1 MTEPTPNQPRR
12 ILLATDL
19 SARCDRALDRAAA
32 LADAWR
38 AELFVLHV
46 LEAPAEDL
54 YASNL
59 ERRLPSWRRPLDA
72 AKLVEEQT
80 RRDLLQATQKFHA
93 IVETGEPADVI
104 LRTART
110 HACDL
115 IVTGLARDETL
126 GRFWVGGTV
135 ERLLRRSSV
144 PLLVVRGR
152 ARSHYAHI
160 VVGTDFSD
168 CSRHALQ
175 TALQFFPD
183 QPLTVFHA
191 YDAPLVGF
199 AGDPGTLQQAYGKMM
214 EEVSKDFLKTVDIP
228 AGRRSAIQ
236 TLMEPGSPR
245 RLIHQYV
252 RDRGVELV
260 VLGTHGRS
268 ALVEMF
274 VGSTTREILASL
286 PCDVLVVN
294 GPGVKDAQEARP

>member
-1 MTEPTPNQPRR
+1 MTEPTTTQPRR

-19 SARCDRALDRAAA
+19 SARCDRALDRAVA
-32 LADAWR
+32 LAGAWR

-46 LEAPAEDL
+46 LDQPADL
-54 YASNL
+54 YASGL
-59 ERRLPSWRRPLDA
+59 EQRLPSWRRPRDLA
-72 AKLVEEQT
+72 VIVEEQI
-80 RRDLLQATQKFHA
+80 RRDMLPLTLKFRS
-93 IVETGEPADVI
+93 IVEKGEPTDVI

-126 GRFWVGGTV
+126 GRFWIGGTV
-135 ERLLRRSSV
+135 ERLLRRSNV
-144 PLLVVRGR
+144 PLLVVRAR
-152 ARSHYAHI
+152 ARSHYEHI

-183 QPLTVFHA
+183 RPLTVFHA
-191 YDAPLVGF
+191 YDAPFAGF
-199 AGDPGTLQQAYGKMM
+199 AGDPSILQRAYGELAAEVCRDFLKTANIPADRIGTLQQL
-214 EEVSKDFLKTVDIP
+214 V
-228 AGRRSAIQ
+228 
-236 TLMEPGSPR
+236 EPGSPR

-268 ALVEMF
+268 ALIDMF
-274 VGSTTREILASL
+274 FGSTTREILTSL
-286 PCDVLVVN
+286 PCDALVVH
-294 GPGVKDAQEARP
+294 GPGARDERASEP